1 MHSDFF
7 PANLPKLSLFLSHQW
22 LNGSHRSNN
31 NLWFWLIID
40 RGLFCPFGGI
50 PPNSSNFSDLLWS
63 IRTINH
69 FDWVSRRRK
78 PIGGRQRTEEERKGW
93 NAKNLRETER
103 EEGPIEG
110 AKNTF
115 RGPSTTTMMTTMR
128 NFLELKGF
136 VEIFI
141 NKICRHQILPN
152 SQNCPSCY
160 VCKIKEYILYSTGSI
175 AISKPSRTSKIR
187 DQTKPDCI
195 AMEGD

>member
-1 MHSDFF
+1 MGLIDPTIIYDFGWSLIGDCFVPSAEFRQIHQISPICSDRF
-7 PANLPKLSLFLSHQW
+7 
-22 LNGSHRSNN
+22 GRSIT
-31 NLWFWLIID
+31 LTEC
-40 RGLFCPFGGI
+40 RGGGNRSGEGRG
-50 PPNSSNFSDLLWS
+50 P
-63 IRTINH
+63 
-69 FDWVSRRRK
+69 RRR
-78 PIGGRQRTEEERKGW
+78 EREGW

-115 RGPSTTTMMTTMR
+115 RGPSTRTMMTTMR

-160 VCKIKEYILYSTGSI
+160 YVRSKNIFYIPLDRLRFPNPREKSGTKQNPI
-175 AISKPSRTSKIR
+175 A
-187 DQTKPDCI
+187 
-195 AMEGD
+195 